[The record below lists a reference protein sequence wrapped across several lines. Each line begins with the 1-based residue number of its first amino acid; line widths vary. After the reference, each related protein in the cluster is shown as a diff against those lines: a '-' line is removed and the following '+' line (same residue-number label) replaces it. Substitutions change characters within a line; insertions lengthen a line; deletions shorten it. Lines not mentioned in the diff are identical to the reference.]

1 MVEHDWH
8 RRRHHQIFQCLDYN
22 QSRVNL
28 DVPLA
33 GLNSLN
39 GCLEK
44 LARSSRIRLE
54 GSLKIQSNTANAGAI
69 HSVEHRLAGLVINHG
84 YSTRAWTNLSDG
96 VQQTGIVSTL
106 DAGLDDH
113 YSLDVQR
120 PMQVAHLFDRC
131 RLGRV
136 GPRREKRK
144 ALGVSEN

>member
-8 RRRHHQIFQCLDYN
+8 WRRHHQIFQCLDYG
-22 QSRVNL
+22 QARVNL

-33 GLNSLN
+33 GFNSLN

-44 LARSSRIRLE
+44 LASSSRIRLE

-69 HSVEHRLAGLVINHG
+69 HLVEHRLAGLAINHG
-84 YSTRAWTNLSDG
+84 YPTGACTNLFDG
-96 VQQTGIVSTL
+96 VKQTGILGTV

-113 YSLDVQR
+113 YPLGVQGA
-120 PMQVAHLFDRC
+120 MQVAHLFNRC

-136 GPRREKRK
+136 GPRR
-144 ALGVSEN
+144 